1 MKVLVTGGA
10 GFIGSHTVVS
20 LIEAGMQPIIVDN
33 FDNSQPS
40 VLEGIKKIIGINIPF
55 YEIDCNDKN
64 AVDHLF
70 ETEKDIKGVIHFA
83 AHKAVGESVTDPLK
97 YYQNNLGSLIIL
109 LNAMKKNQTPY
120 LVFSSSCTVYGQ
132 PDQLPVTELSPIIPA
147 ESPYGN
153 TKQICEEIIQD
164 TIASSKATSNDFNLN
179 AVLLRYFNPIGAHPS
194 GHIGELPLGVPN
206 NLVPYITQTA
216 AGIREKLTIFGN
228 DYDTVDGT
236 CVRDYI
242 HVMDLADAH
251 VKALQFLADA
261 PSSDNIC
268 EVFNVGTGQG
278 NSVLEL
284 VKAFEKTNDI
294 KLHYT
299 YGDRRSG
306 DIEQIYASVDKL
318 NQQLGWKAK
327 RNVEEGLRDAW
338 NWQQK
343 LK

>member
-10 GFIGSHTVVS
+10 GFIGSHTAVS
-20 LIEAGMQPIIVDN
+20 LIEAGMQPIIIDN

-40 VLEGIKKIIGINIPF
+40 VLEGLNKITGVDVPF
-55 YEIDCNDKN
+55 YEIDCNDEN
-64 AVDHLF
+64 AVNHLF
-70 ETEKDIKGVIHFA
+70 ETEKGIKGVIHFA
-83 AHKAVGESVTDPLK
+83 AHKAVGESVADPLK
-97 YYQNNLGSLIIL
+97 YYKNNLGSLVVL
-109 LNAMKKNQTPY
+109 LNAMKQNQIMS

-132 PDQLPVTELSPIIPA
+132 PEQLPVTELSPIIPA
-147 ESPYGN
+147 ASPYGN

-164 TIASSKATSNDFNLN
+164 TIAGAKTSTHDFNLN

-216 AGIREKLTIFGN
+216 AGVREKLTIFGN
-228 DYDTVDGT
+228 DYNTVDGT

-251 VKALQFLADA
+251 VKALQFLADT
-261 PSSDNIC
+261 PPSDNIC

-284 VKAFEKTNDI
+284 VEAFEKINNI
-294 KLHYT
+294 KLNYT

-306 DIEQIYASVDKL
+306 DVEQIYASVDKS
-318 NQQLGWKAK
+318 NQQLSWTAK
-327 RNVEEGLRDAW
+327 RSVEEGLRDAW